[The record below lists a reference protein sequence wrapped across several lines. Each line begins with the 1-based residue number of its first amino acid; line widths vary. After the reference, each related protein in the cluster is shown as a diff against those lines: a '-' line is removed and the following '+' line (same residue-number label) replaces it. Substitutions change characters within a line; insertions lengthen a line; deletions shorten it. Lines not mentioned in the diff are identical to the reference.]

1 MENSLDYDTKIRS
14 LKHMFI
20 DTKTGKFGFYDEC
33 SQDFEERFDTLEEC
47 IEKFDEYVDYFSK
60 EISEEEFSKICEK
73 AKIVHN
79 EYRKASNIP
88 DAYGMGRFG
97 ERLDAIKRTLSRKN
111 RHRLNEFLYH

>member
-33 SQDFEERFDTLEEC
+33 GQDFEERYDTLKEC
-47 IEKFDEYVDYFSK
+47 IEKFDEYVDHISK

-73 AKIVHN
+73 AKIIADKYN
-79 EYRKASNIP
+79 RASSIP
-88 DAYGMGRFG
+88 DIFEKGIYW
-97 ERLDAIKRTLSRKN
+97 ERLDALRRTLSKKN
-111 RHRLNEFLYH
+111 RQRLMTFLFD